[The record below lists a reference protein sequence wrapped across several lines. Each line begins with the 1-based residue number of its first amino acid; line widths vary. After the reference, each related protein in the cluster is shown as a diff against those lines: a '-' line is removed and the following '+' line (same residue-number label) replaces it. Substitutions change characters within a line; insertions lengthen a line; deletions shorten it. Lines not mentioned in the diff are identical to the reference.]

1 MQPVDGYTGRRAA
14 RPLAS
19 GLAIRFDPPDKSRGT
34 PPKGNVYM
42 TPSQSATARATD
54 KPAAADASIAALER
68 PTPAGAN
75 APGFGSDVVA
85 ETLSALAIPYIAVT
99 PGASYRGLHDS
110 IVNYLGNSTPQMLLC
125 VHEESAVAIAHGYAK
140 VTGNA
145 IAAAVHSNVGLQHAT
160 MAMFNA
166 WCDRMPVLVLGA
178 TGPVDAVKRR
188 PWIDWIHTARDQGA
202 LIRGYTKWDDQP
214 ASPGAAREALLRGTW
229 IANTVPMGPVYI
241 NLDAEMQEAKLAE
254 PLPPIDAA
262 RYMPPVTTGAP
273 ADLLQKAAAMLK
285 SAKQVVI
292 LAGRASRSEEAWNAR
307 VALAEALHAS
317 VVTDLKIGASFPTDH
332 PLHAGAPRDVTPDS
346 VPAIRNADVI
356 LSLDWV
362 DLAGALRAVGPSP
375 AAKIIQISLDYRI
388 HSAWSMDYQAL
399 PPVDLLLSADPDL
412 VVPELVNAI
421 GPSSRPRV
429 APSPRAPASD
439 QEPAG
444 FTNEIIAYTLHKVLR
459 ERPTSLT
466 HLPISWEDRWWTFRH
481 PLDFLGS
488 DGGGG
493 VGGGPGISVGAALA
507 LKNSGRLPIA
517 VCGDGDF
524 LMGVTAVW
532 TAVHYKIPLLFV
544 IANNRSFYNDELHQE
559 RMARMRARPVENK
572 WIGQRM
578 ADPEID
584 LAAMGRAQGAV
595 GFGPIT
601 TPGDLAAALKQATA
615 AVDAGGVAVVDVRV
629 DPGYTAN
636 MTAAMTRAKN

>member
-1 MQPVDGYTGRRAA
+1 M
-14 RPLAS
+14 S
-19 GLAIRFDPPDKSRGT
+19 PPH
-34 PPKGNVYM
+34 
-42 TPSQSATARATD
+42 
-54 KPAAADASIAALER
+54 PAAARRSAKAAADQSIAAIER
-68 PTPAGAN
+68 PSAAGAN

-85 ETLSALAIPYIAVT
+85 DTLRALEIPYIAVT

-110 IVNYLGNSTPQMLLC
+110 IVNYLGNTTPQMLLC
-125 VHEESAVAIAHGYAK
+125 VHEESAVAIAHGWAK
-140 VTGNA
+140 VTGQA

-166 WCDRMPVLVLGA
+166 WCDRMPVVVFGA
-178 TGPVDAVKRR
+178 TGPVDAMKRR

-214 ASPGAAREALLRGTW
+214 ASPGAAREAILRGTW
-229 IANTVPMGPVYI
+229 IANTAPHGPVYI
-241 NLDAEMQEAKLAE
+241 NLDAEMQEAKLTE

-262 RYMPPVTTGAP
+262 RYTPAVATAAP
-273 ADLLQKAAAMLK
+273 AALVQQAAPLMK
-285 SAKQVVI
+285 SAKKPVI
-292 LAGRASRSEEAWNAR
+292 LAGRTARNEDAWNAR
-307 VALAEALHAS
+307 VALAEALNAR
-317 VVTDLKIGASFPTDH
+317 VITDLKIGASFPTDH
-332 PLHAGAPRDVTPDS
+332 ALYVGAAHALTPDS
-346 VPAIRNADVI
+346 AEVLRAADLI

-362 DLAGALRAVGPSP
+362 DLAGALKLAPASP
-375 AAKIIQISLDYRI
+375 AAKVIQVSLDFRI
-388 HSAWSMDYQAL
+388 HNGWSMDYQGL
-399 PPVDLLLSADPDL
+399 PAVDLFISADPDA
-412 VVPELVNAI
+412 VVSELVKAL
-421 GPSSRPRV
+421 GAGGRPRP
-429 APSPRAPASD
+429 APQQRAAAAGDDP
-439 QEPAG
+439 PG
-444 FTNEIIAYTLHKVLR
+444 FTNEHIARVLKKVVG
-459 ERPTSLT
+459 ERPVTLT
-466 HLPISWEDRWWTFRH
+466 HLPISWEDRWWTFGH

-507 LKNSGRLPIA
+507 LKNSGRLPVA

-559 RMARMRARPVENK
+559 RVARMRDRPVENK

-578 ADPEID
+578 ANPEID
-584 LAAMGRAQGAV
+584 IAAMGRAQGAL

-601 TPGDLAAALKQATA
+601 SAADLAPALEKAIA

-629 DPGYTAN
+629 EPGYTAT
-636 MTAAMTRAKN
+636 MTAAMTRSKS